1 MAAIVCANAAMV
13 NEVEVPVTQPVKR
26 VRDYRV
32 WMAILTLVAASAV
45 FAVLAALVA
54 TKDPILQEDFEA
66 LVWLHTHGSP
76 VFTGFLLAVSDLHS
90 LAGVAVF
97 SVILAIALARR
108 RKFRWIFSLALA
120 VGGGMLLNT
129 ALKFAFHRGR
139 PVWEDPLITIATPSF
154 PSGHAAAA
162 TLFYGFLCV
171 YIVSHVESLGLRV
184 AAVLAGITMV
194 LLVAFSRMYLGVH
207 YPSDVLAAISAS
219 TAWLVVSLGSVRA
232 YLKRHAAA

>member
-1 MAAIVCANAAMV
+1 MDCGAFA
-13 NEVEVPVTQPVKR
+13 
-26 VRDYRV
+26 DH
-32 WMAILTLVAASAV
+32 LVHRRRI
-45 FAVLAALVA
+45 A
-54 TKDPILQEDFEA
+54 TRQ
-66 LVWLHTHGSP
+66 
-76 VFTGFLLAVSDLHS
+76 
-90 LAGVAVF
+90 LAGVVLQKCEKTCVF
-97 SVILAIALARR
+97 DQV
-108 RKFRWIFSLALA
+108 
-120 VGGGMLLNT
+120 
-129 ALKFAFHRGR
+129 KFAFHRGR